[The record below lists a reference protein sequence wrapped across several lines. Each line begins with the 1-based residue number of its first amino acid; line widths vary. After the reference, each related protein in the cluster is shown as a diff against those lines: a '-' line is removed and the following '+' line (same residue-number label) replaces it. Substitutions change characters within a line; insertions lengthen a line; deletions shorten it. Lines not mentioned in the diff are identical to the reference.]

1 MAPVPAFAA
10 GNGKRASAASKDA
23 GPSCRTSLRSAR
35 VASSARFGA
44 DGTRAPMVR
53 VTHLLEPCGRPS
65 WLLSGASTALC
76 LPRSGQLGRVFT
88 SGRGSVRTGSIPHSI
103 PSLLHRAEHE
113 EKPAG
118 AYADKRG
125 RRRLRAQ
132 MTLRG
137 ALNTRREDGGAA
149 PVRAARRERGTS
161 LEFPG
166 PGSAQAGLTARSGRQ
181 VNFSFKGNG
190 IGDCRPDAACIP
202 LSAGAVA
209 GAGCSAGGPVAML
222 LRSSRFGSGHD
233 RRKGGGQRSSWPH
246 GFAGAASL
254 MSGSRFENGAAH
266 RGGPVGR
273 RGRLGEGSV
282 RRVPGRLLNKMG
294 FSPTLRQW
302 GGGHKNR

>member
-1 MAPVPAFAA
+1 M
-10 GNGKRASAASKDA
+10 
-23 GPSCRTSLRSAR
+23 
-35 VASSARFGA
+35 ASSARFGA

-125 RRRLRAQ
+125 RSIFQTRRRLRAQ

-202 LSAGAVA
+202 LGRSRRRRG
-209 GAGCSAGGPVAML
+209 L
-222 LRSSRFGSGHD
+222 L
-233 RRKGGGQRSSWPH
+233 
-246 GFAGAASL
+246 
-254 MSGSRFENGAAH
+254 
-266 RGGPVGR
+266 GR
-273 RGRLGEGSV
+273 RTGRDASPLVSLRFRTRPPQRGRTSAQAGLTAL
-282 RRVPGRLLNKMG
+282 PG
-294 FSPTLRQW
+294 LRA
-302 GGGHKNR
+302 

>member
-1 MAPVPAFAA
+1 MPDLVEVGTGGVFRAFRRRRHACPHGACDAP
-10 GNGKRASAASKDA
+10 
-23 GPSCRTSLRSAR
+23 
-35 VASSARFGA
+35 FGA
-44 DGTRAPMVR
+44 
-53 VTHLLEPCGRPS
+53 LRPAI
-65 WLLSGASTALC
+65 LVAVGCVNGAVSA
-76 LPRSGQLGRVFT
+76 RSGQLGRVFT

-125 RRRLRAQ
+125 RSIFQTRRRLRAQ

-233 RRKGGGQRSSWPH
+233 RRKGGGQALKLASRLCRGCEPNVGEPFRERCGASRRSCRT
-246 GFAGAASL
+246 A
-254 MSGSRFENGAAH
+254 RT
-266 RGGPVGR
+266 
-273 RGRLGEGSV
+273 LGEGSV

>member
-23 GPSCRTSLRSAR
+23 GPSCRTSLRLAR

-125 RRRLRAQ
+125 RSIFSDPAEAAGADDSTRRAQ
-132 MTLRG
+132 HPKGRRG
-137 ALNTRREDGGAA
+137 SCASACCAA
-149 PVRAARRERGTS
+149 GKRDLPRISRSGV
-161 LEFPG
+161 
-166 PGSAQAGLTARSGRQ
+166 RSGRADSPERQ
-181 VNFSFKGNG
+181 TSEFQ
-190 IGDCRPDAACIP
+190 
-202 LSAGAVA
+202 L
-209 GAGCSAGGPVAML
+209 
-222 LRSSRFGSGHD
+222 
-233 RRKGGGQRSSWPH
+233 QRQ
-246 GFAGAASL
+246 
-254 MSGSRFENGAAH
+254 RH
-266 RGGPVGR
+266 RG
-273 RGRLGEGSV
+273 L
-282 RRVPGRLLNKMG
+282 
-294 FSPTLRQW
+294 SP
-302 GGGHKNR
+302 

>member
-1 MAPVPAFAA
+1 MPDLVEVGTGGVFRAFRRRRHACPHGACDAP
-10 GNGKRASAASKDA
+10 
-23 GPSCRTSLRSAR
+23 
-35 VASSARFGA
+35 FGA
-44 DGTRAPMVR
+44 
-53 VTHLLEPCGRPS
+53 LRPAI
-65 WLLSGASTALC
+65 LVAVGCVNGA
-76 LPRSGQLGRVFT
+76 V
-88 SGRGSVRTGSIPHSI
+88 SGRSIFQT
-103 PSLLHRAEHE
+103 
-113 EKPAG
+113 
-118 AYADKRG
+118 

-233 RRKGGGQRSSWPH
+233 RRKGGGQALKLASRLCRGCEPNVGEPFRERCGASRRSCRTARTPWRGLGTPGTGTPVEQN
-246 GFAGAASL
+246 GF
-254 MSGSRFENGAAH
+254 
-266 RGGPVGR
+266 
-273 RGRLGEGSV
+273 
-282 RRVPGRLLNKMG
+282 
-294 FSPTLRQW
+294 
-302 GGGHKNR
+302 

>member
-23 GPSCRTSLRSAR
+23 GPSCRTSLRLAR

-125 RRRLRAQ
+125 RSIFQTRRRLRAQ

-166 PGSAQAGLTARSGRQ
+166 PGFAQAGLTARSGRQ

-233 RRKGGGQRSSWPH
+233 RRKGGGQALKLASRLCRGCEPNVGEPFRERCGASRRSCRTARTPWRGLGTPGTGTPVEQN
-246 GFAGAASL
+246 GF
-254 MSGSRFENGAAH
+254 
-266 RGGPVGR
+266 
-273 RGRLGEGSV
+273 
-282 RRVPGRLLNKMG
+282 
-294 FSPTLRQW
+294 
-302 GGGHKNR
+302 

>member
-1 MAPVPAFAA
+1 M
-10 GNGKRASAASKDA
+10 
-23 GPSCRTSLRSAR
+23 
-35 VASSARFGA
+35 ASSARFGA

-125 RRRLRAQ
+125 RSIFQTRRRLRAQ

-149 PVRAARRERGTS
+149 PVRVARRERGTS

-202 LSAGAVA
+202 LSAGEPSQARAARPADRSRCFSARLASVPDTTA
-209 GAGCSAGGPVAML
+209 AKGA
-222 LRSSRFGSGHD
+222 D
-233 RRKGGGQRSSWPH
+233 KRSSWPH

>member
-1 MAPVPAFAA
+1 
-10 GNGKRASAASKDA
+10 
-23 GPSCRTSLRSAR
+23 
-35 VASSARFGA
+35 
-44 DGTRAPMVR
+44 
-53 VTHLLEPCGRPS
+53 
-65 WLLSGASTALC
+65 
-76 LPRSGQLGRVFT
+76 
-88 SGRGSVRTGSIPHSI
+88 
-103 PSLLHRAEHE
+103 
-113 EKPAG
+113 
-118 AYADKRG
+118 
-125 RRRLRAQ
+125 

-233 RRKGGGQRSSWPH
+233 RRKGGGQALKLASRLCRGCEPNVGELFRERCGASRRSCRTARTPWRGLGTPGTGTPVEQN
-246 GFAGAASL
+246 GF
-254 MSGSRFENGAAH
+254 
-266 RGGPVGR
+266 
-273 RGRLGEGSV
+273 
-282 RRVPGRLLNKMG
+282 
-294 FSPTLRQW
+294 
-302 GGGHKNR
+302 

>member
-1 MAPVPAFAA
+1 
-10 GNGKRASAASKDA
+10 
-23 GPSCRTSLRSAR
+23 
-35 VASSARFGA
+35 
-44 DGTRAPMVR
+44 MVR

-125 RRRLRAQ
+125 RSIFQTRRRLRAQ

-149 PVRAARRERGTS
+149 PSACCAAGKRDLPRISRSGVRSGRADS
-161 LEFPG
+161 
-166 PGSAQAGLTARSGRQ
+166 RSGRQ

-190 IGDCRPDAACIP
+190 IGDCRLMPPASLSRQEPSQARAARP
-202 LSAGAVA
+202 
-209 GAGCSAGGPVAML
+209 GGPVAML

-233 RRKGGGQRSSWPH
+233 RRKGGGQALKLASRLCRGCEPNVGEPFRERCGASRRSCRTARTPWRGLGTPGTGTPVEQN
-246 GFAGAASL
+246 GF
-254 MSGSRFENGAAH
+254 
-266 RGGPVGR
+266 
-273 RGRLGEGSV
+273 
-282 RRVPGRLLNKMG
+282 
-294 FSPTLRQW
+294 
-302 GGGHKNR
+302 

>member
-1 MAPVPAFAA
+1 M
-10 GNGKRASAASKDA
+10 R
-23 GPSCRTSLRSAR
+23 LAR

-44 DGTRAPMVR
+44 DGTRAPTVR
-53 VTHLLEPCGRPS
+53 VTHLLESCGRPS

-125 RRRLRAQ
+125 RSIFQTRRRLRAQ

-209 GAGCSAGGPVAML
+209 GAGCSPAD
-222 LRSSRFGSGHD
+222 RSRCFSARLASVPD
-233 RRKGGGQRSSWPH
+233 TTAAKGADKRSSWPH

>member
-1 MAPVPAFAA
+1 M
-10 GNGKRASAASKDA
+10 
-23 GPSCRTSLRSAR
+23 
-35 VASSARFGA
+35 ASSARFGA

-125 RRRLRAQ
+125 RSIFQTRRRLRAQ

-166 PGSAQAGLTARSGRQ
+166 PGSAQAGLTARMPPASLSRQ
-181 VNFSFKGNG
+181 EPSQARAARPADRSRCFSARLASVPDTTAAKGA
-190 IGDCRPDAACIP
+190 D
-202 LSAGAVA
+202 
-209 GAGCSAGGPVAML
+209 
-222 LRSSRFGSGHD
+222 
-233 RRKGGGQRSSWPH
+233 KRSSWPH

-294 FSPTLRQW
+294 FSPTLCQW

>member
-125 RRRLRAQ
+125 RSIFQTRRRLRAQ

-149 PVRAARRERGTS
+149 PGACCAAGKRDLPRISRSGV
-161 LEFPG
+161 
-166 PGSAQAGLTARSGRQ
+166 RSGRADSPERQ
-181 VNFSFKGNG
+181 TSEFQ
-190 IGDCRPDAACIP
+190 
-202 LSAGAVA
+202 L
-209 GAGCSAGGPVAML
+209 
-222 LRSSRFGSGHD
+222 
-233 RRKGGGQRSSWPH
+233 QRQ
-246 GFAGAASL
+246 
-254 MSGSRFENGAAH
+254 RH
-266 RGGPVGR
+266 RG
-273 RGRLGEGSV
+273 L
-282 RRVPGRLLNKMG
+282 
-294 FSPTLRQW
+294 SP
-302 GGGHKNR
+302 

>member
-125 RRRLRAQ
+125 RSIFQTRRRLRAQ
-132 MTLRG
+132 RLYAARSTPEGKTGELRQCVLRG
-137 ALNTRREDGGAA
+137 GKEGPPSNF
-149 PVRAARRERGTS
+149 PVRGPLR
-161 LEFPG
+161 PG
-166 PGSAQAGLTARSGRQ
+166 
-181 VNFSFKGNG
+181 
-190 IGDCRPDAACIP
+190 
-202 LSAGAVA
+202 
-209 GAGCSAGGPVAML
+209 
-222 LRSSRFGSGHD
+222 
-233 RRKGGGQRSSWPH
+233 
-246 GFAGAASL
+246 
-254 MSGSRFENGAAH
+254 
-266 RGGPVGR
+266 
-273 RGRLGEGSV
+273 
-282 RRVPGRLLNKMG
+282 
-294 FSPTLRQW
+294 
-302 GGGHKNR
+302 

>member
-1 MAPVPAFAA
+1 M
-10 GNGKRASAASKDA
+10 
-23 GPSCRTSLRSAR
+23 RSAR
-35 VASSARFGA
+35 AASSARFGA
-44 DGTRAPMVR
+44 DGTRAPTVR

-125 RRRLRAQ
+125 RSIFQTRRRLRAQ

-209 GAGCSAGGPVAML
+209 GAGCSAD
-222 LRSSRFGSGHD
+222 RSRCFSARLASVPD
-233 RRKGGGQRSSWPH
+233 TTAAKGADKRSSWPH

>member
-125 RRRLRAQ
+125 RSIFQTRRRLRAQ
-132 MTLRG
+132 MILRG
-137 ALNTRREDGGAA
+137 ALNTRREGRGSCASACCAA
-149 PVRAARRERGTS
+149 GKRDLPRISRSGV
-161 LEFPG
+161 
-166 PGSAQAGLTARSGRQ
+166 RSGRADSPERQ
-181 VNFSFKGNG
+181 TSEFQ
-190 IGDCRPDAACIP
+190 
-202 LSAGAVA
+202 L
-209 GAGCSAGGPVAML
+209 
-222 LRSSRFGSGHD
+222 
-233 RRKGGGQRSSWPH
+233 QRQ
-246 GFAGAASL
+246 
-254 MSGSRFENGAAH
+254 RH
-266 RGGPVGR
+266 RG
-273 RGRLGEGSV
+273 L
-282 RRVPGRLLNKMG
+282 
-294 FSPTLRQW
+294 SP
-302 GGGHKNR
+302 

>member
-103 PSLLHRAEHE
+103 PSLLHRAEH
-113 EKPAG
+113 
-118 AYADKRG
+118 
-125 RRRLRAQ
+125 
-132 MTLRG
+132 
-137 ALNTRREDGGAA
+137 NTRREDGGAA

-233 RRKGGGQRSSWPH
+233 RRKGGGQALKLASRLCRGCEPNVGEPFRERCGASRRSCRTARTPWRGLGTPGTGTPVEQN
-246 GFAGAASL
+246 GF
-254 MSGSRFENGAAH
+254 
-266 RGGPVGR
+266 
-273 RGRLGEGSV
+273 
-282 RRVPGRLLNKMG
+282 
-294 FSPTLRQW
+294 
-302 GGGHKNR
+302 

>member
-53 VTHLLEPCGRPS
+53 VTHLL
-65 WLLSGASTALC
+65 
-76 LPRSGQLGRVFT
+76 
-88 SGRGSVRTGSIPHSI
+88 
-103 PSLLHRAEHE
+103 HRAEHE

-125 RRRLRAQ
+125 RSIFQTRRRLRAQ

-233 RRKGGGQRSSWPH
+233 RRKGGGQALKLASRLCRGCEPNVGEPFRERCGASRRSCRTARTPWRGLGTPGTGTPVEQN
-246 GFAGAASL
+246 GF
-254 MSGSRFENGAAH
+254 
-266 RGGPVGR
+266 
-273 RGRLGEGSV
+273 
-282 RRVPGRLLNKMG
+282 
-294 FSPTLRQW
+294 
-302 GGGHKNR
+302 

>member
-125 RRRLRAQ
+125 RSIFQTRRRLRAQ
-132 MTLRG
+132 MILRG
-137 ALNTRREDGGAA
+137 ALNTRREDGGSCASACCAA
-149 PVRAARRERGTS
+149 GKRDLPRISRSGV
-161 LEFPG
+161 
-166 PGSAQAGLTARSGRQ
+166 RSGRADSPERQ
-181 VNFSFKGNG
+181 TSEFQ
-190 IGDCRPDAACIP
+190 
-202 LSAGAVA
+202 L
-209 GAGCSAGGPVAML
+209 
-222 LRSSRFGSGHD
+222 
-233 RRKGGGQRSSWPH
+233 QRQ
-246 GFAGAASL
+246 
-254 MSGSRFENGAAH
+254 RH
-266 RGGPVGR
+266 RG
-273 RGRLGEGSV
+273 L
-282 RRVPGRLLNKMG
+282 
-294 FSPTLRQW
+294 SP
-302 GGGHKNR
+302 

>member
-125 RRRLRAQ
+125 RSIFQTRRRLRAQ
-132 MTLRG
+132 MILRG
-137 ALNTRREDGGAA
+137 ALNTRREDGGSCAA
-149 PVRAARRERGTS
+149 GKRDLPRISRSGV
-161 LEFPG
+161 
-166 PGSAQAGLTARSGRQ
+166 RSGRADSPERQ
-181 VNFSFKGNG
+181 TSEFQ
-190 IGDCRPDAACIP
+190 
-202 LSAGAVA
+202 L
-209 GAGCSAGGPVAML
+209 
-222 LRSSRFGSGHD
+222 
-233 RRKGGGQRSSWPH
+233 QRQ
-246 GFAGAASL
+246 
-254 MSGSRFENGAAH
+254 RH
-266 RGGPVGR
+266 RG
-273 RGRLGEGSV
+273 L
-282 RRVPGRLLNKMG
+282 
-294 FSPTLRQW
+294 SP
-302 GGGHKNR
+302 

>member
-76 LPRSGQLGRVFT
+76 LPRSGQLGRVFA

-125 RRRLRAQ
+125 RSIFQTRRRLRAQ
-132 MTLRG
+132 MILRG
-137 ALNTRREDGGAA
+137 ALNTRREDGGSCASACCAA
-149 PVRAARRERGTS
+149 GKRDPPRIARAGV
-161 LEFPG
+161 
-166 PGSAQAGLTARSGRQ
+166 RSGRADSPERQ
-181 VNFSFKGNG
+181 TSEFQ
-190 IGDCRPDAACIP
+190 
-202 LSAGAVA
+202 L
-209 GAGCSAGGPVAML
+209 
-222 LRSSRFGSGHD
+222 
-233 RRKGGGQRSSWPH
+233 QRQ
-246 GFAGAASL
+246 
-254 MSGSRFENGAAH
+254 RH
-266 RGGPVGR
+266 RG
-273 RGRLGEGSV
+273 L
-282 RRVPGRLLNKMG
+282 
-294 FSPTLRQW
+294 SP
-302 GGGHKNR
+302 

>member
-23 GPSCRTSLRSAR
+23 GPSCRTSLRLAR

-125 RRRLRAQ
+125 RSIFQTRRRLRAQ

-149 PVRAARRERGTS
+149 PVRADA
-161 LEFPG
+161 
-166 PGSAQAGLTARSGRQ
+166 AGKRDLPRISRSGVRSGRADSPERQ
-181 VNFSFKGNG
+181 TSEFQ
-190 IGDCRPDAACIP
+190 
-202 LSAGAVA
+202 L
-209 GAGCSAGGPVAML
+209 
-222 LRSSRFGSGHD
+222 
-233 RRKGGGQRSSWPH
+233 QRQ
-246 GFAGAASL
+246 
-254 MSGSRFENGAAH
+254 RH
-266 RGGPVGR
+266 RG
-273 RGRLGEGSV
+273 L
-282 RRVPGRLLNKMG
+282 
-294 FSPTLRQW
+294 SP
-302 GGGHKNR
+302 